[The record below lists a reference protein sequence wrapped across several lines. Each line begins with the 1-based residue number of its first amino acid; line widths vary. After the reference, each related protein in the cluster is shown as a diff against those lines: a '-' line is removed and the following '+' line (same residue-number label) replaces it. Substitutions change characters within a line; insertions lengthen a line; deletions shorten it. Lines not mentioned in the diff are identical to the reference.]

1 MDQSSRVQS
10 IIGGW
15 PGVKS
20 SGMIDR
26 NLVTQFAQSES
37 RGRHRERETET
48 EKLKLKKKKNSRGFK
63 TCPQVGFHQRPTL

>member
-1 MDQSSRVQS
+1 VDQSSRVQS

-48 EKLKLKKKKNSRGFK
+48 ETKR
-63 TCPQVGFHQRPTL
+63 QRQI